1 MPAHPPLTGPT
12 ASPLAVLPP
21 VYYINNT
28 LVLTTGGDTRMDIRA
43 IQPRDWMIA
52 IAAFIAGAFIF

>member
-1 MPAHPPLTGPT
+1 MCVIHTEE
-12 ASPLAVLPP
+12 
-21 VYYINNT
+21 
-28 LVLTTGGDTRMDIRA
+28 DDMDLSK